1 MGQGELCFRKISR
14 LNQHFPPWAVTVGA
28 VLRFPGGCLYLDL
41 QDTGDHPPGELQ
53 ALMVNVENL
62 LLWARGRP
70 FSAFSPQTV
79 TLWSDTLRPMA

>member
-62 LLWARGRP
+62 LLWAREEGRFQLSLP
-70 FSAFSPQTV
+70 RQ
-79 TLWSDTLRPMA
+79 